1 MPELPLQ
8 NLALFVVSTICLYG
22 MVMLMLM
29 LMLMLMVMVVVVVG
43 TCLTFRSFYHYS
55 VAVHNLLLL
64 YLS

>member
-22 MVMLMLM
+22 MVMVM